1 MYPTETSLNPGK
13 STMRD
18 ARPPRSGLPV
28 GPARSERRTTLPGA
42 AALLISSALALSGCA
57 GYEDFNPFGGG
68 GGAPAPTGVI
78 ANQAPDA
85 RGVITYA
92 SYQVVVARDGD
103 TVATIANRL
112 GLTPADLAGRNSLP
126 ADYMLRQGEIL
137 LLPDS
142 FPRPSALGGDVT
154 TQSLDGG
161 WSPER
166 ASQAIDGGAT
176 TVGAGTTNPFQNGQ
190 GAPLIDPVRHRV
202 EAGETAYSIARL
214 YGVSVTALASWN
226 GLGPDL
232 AVRTSQE
239 LLIPIVSG
247 ANSIS
252 SDPASE
258 TPGQATPITAPPS
271 ASTPLPENIET
282 PETPVAPDLGQYRTP
297 QGGRL
302 QAPVSGAI
310 ARPYDT
316 ADPNG
321 VGYSAAAGTPV
332 RAAGDGEVALI
343 SNELGGQGSIVLIR
357 HRDDLMTTYS
367 TLSNVSVQKGDS
379 VSAGQVIGNVAPR
392 DRPELQFDVF
402 RGTTSVDPR
411 AYLPN

>member
-1 MYPTETSLNPGK
+1 
-13 STMRD
+13 MRD
-18 ARPPRSGLPV
+18 ARAP
-28 GPARSERRTTLPGA
+28 GPGPIAGEVQGKRRTGA
-42 AALLISSALALSGCA
+42 AAALMISTALVLSGCA
-57 GYEDFNPFGGG
+57 GFEPFGA
-68 GGAPAPTGVI
+68 APATGSGAVI
-78 ANQAPDA
+78 ANEAPDS

-103 TVATIANRL
+103 TIATVANRL
-112 GLTPADLAGRNSLP
+112 GIPPAELGNRNSLP
-126 ADYMLRQGEIL
+126 TDYMLRQGEIL

-142 FPRPSALGGDVT
+142 FPRPGALGGDVT
-154 TQSLDGG
+154 SQPLDGG

-166 ASQAIDGGAT
+166 ASQAIDGGAAT
-176 TVGAGTTNPFQNGQ
+176 PAAPATAANPFQNGQ
-190 GAPLIDPVRHRV
+190 TEPLIDPVRHRV
-202 EAGETAYSIARL
+202 ESGETAYSIARL

-232 AVRTSQE
+232 AVRPNQE

-252 SDPASE
+252 SAPSAE
-258 TPGQATPITAPPS
+258 APGQATPVPPPPS

-282 PETPVAPDLGQYRTP
+282 PQTPVAPDLGQYRTP

-302 QAPVSGAI
+302 AAPVTGAI

-316 ADPNG
+316 ANPNG
-321 VGYSAAAGTPV
+321 VGYAAAAGTPV
-332 RAAGDGEVALI
+332 KAAGDGEVALI

-367 TLSNVSVQKGDS
+367 TLANVSVKKGDK
-379 VSAGQVIGNVAPR
+379 VQAGQVIGVVAPR

-402 RGTTSVDPR
+402 RGTTSVDPTT
-411 AYLPN
+411 YLPK